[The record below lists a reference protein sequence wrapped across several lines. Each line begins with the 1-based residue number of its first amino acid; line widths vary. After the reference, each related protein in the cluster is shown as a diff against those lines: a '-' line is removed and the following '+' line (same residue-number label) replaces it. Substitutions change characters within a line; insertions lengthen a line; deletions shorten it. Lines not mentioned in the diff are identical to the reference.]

1 MQSGPHTVTIMADTI
16 ANPADPAITTHFG
29 RIIAIVARRAE
40 PPINISIVFCI
51 LCIRIIISPCTHR
64 ICIGTASAS
73 SCFIICTVVFCK
85 SIAFCRICII
95 DFRFGEEEYF
105 IRGIVSTGCSVIN
118 IIVIYNICCLNSI
131 HLRGRKSRINK
142 VLSAVICLWLIH
154 RCPITVQPAS
164 HTATFPCHIFIIC
177 IILLVI

>member
-1 MQSGPHTVTIMADTI
+1 MQSGPHTGIVMVDIRAIPD
-16 ANPADPAITTHFG
+16 DPAIITQFG
-29 RIIAIVARRAE
+29 RTTAIAARRAE

-51 LCIRIIISPCTHR
+51 LCIIISPCTHR
-64 ICIGTASAS
+64 ICIDTASAS